1 MAVRIEKTFQVRE
14 PIEKVWKLLSDPRN
28 VARCVPGAQITEAV
42 DERTFKGSVSVK
54 VGPSVTNY
62 KGDVR
67 FERLDAAAH
76 EMELVGKGQDV
87 KGRGSA
93 SMKMTGRLR
102 SLPDGGTEVATV
114 AEVNVI
120 GILAQFGGR
129 MINDVSDVMFGEFTK
144 RFQQQ
149 LRDTV
154 EPAPPVAEAAPAPV
168 AAEASGTP
176 VPAPSA
182 AADSAAVPAPPP
194 PPEPINAPAIFFA
207 ALRAA
212 VARFFRRLFGGTA

>member
-1 MAVRIEKTFQVRE
+1 MAVRIEKTFQVQE
-14 PIEKVWKLLSDPRN
+14 PIDKVWRLLSDPRN
-28 VARCVPGAQITEAV
+28 VAGCVPGAQITEAV

-62 KGDVR
+62 KGDVH
-67 FERLDAAAH
+67 FERLDAAAY

-87 KGRGSA
+87 TGRGSA

-129 MINDVSDVMFGEFTK
+129 MINDVSDIMFGEFTK
-144 RFQQQ
+144 RFEQQ
-149 LRDTV
+149 LHQAA
-154 EPAPPVAEAAPAPV
+154 EPAAAPAAADAAGSAGPGGPV
-168 AAEASGTP
+168 GKAVAGRARGHGVWGGPGTAGPRAAARSVRHASG
-176 VPAPSA
+176 
-182 AADSAAVPAPPP
+182 
-194 PPEPINAPAIFFA
+194 EENCN
-207 ALRAA
+207 RAKQ
-212 VARFFRRLFGGTA
+212 RSHSL

>member
-1 MAVRIEKTFQVRE
+1 MPVRIEKAFQVQE
-14 PIEKVWKLLSDPRN
+14 PIDKVWRLLSDPRN
-28 VARCVPGAQITEAV
+28 VAGCVPGAQITEAV
-42 DERTFKGSVSVK
+42 DDRTFKGSVSVK

-62 KGDVR
+62 KGDVH

-114 AEVNVI
+114 AEVNVV

-129 MINDVSDVMFGEFTK
+129 VIHDVSDIMFGEFTK
-144 RFQQQ
+144 RFEQQ
-149 LRDTV
+149 LQQTVAPPMATV
-154 EPAPPVAEAAPAPV
+154 EADTHVGQAGRAPEPATTAPPAPEPV
-168 AAEASGTP
+168 
-176 VPAPSA
+176 
-182 AADSAAVPAPPP
+182 
-194 PPEPINAPAIFFA
+194 NAPAIFLQ
-207 ALRAA
+207 ALRTA
-212 VARFFRRLFGGTA
+212 VLRFFQRLFGVRR

>member
-14 PIEKVWKLLSDPRN
+14 PIDKVWTLLSDPRN
-28 VARCVPGAQITEAV
+28 VASCVPGAQITEAV
-42 DERTFKGSVSVK
+42 DDRTFKGSVSVK
-54 VGPSVTNY
+54 VGPAVTNY

-67 FERLDAAAH
+67 FERLDAATH
-76 EMELVGKGQDV
+76 EMELIGKGQDV

-114 AEVNVI
+114 AEVSVV

-129 MINDVSDVMFGEFTK
+129 IINDVSDVMFGEFTK

-149 LRDTV
+149 LQQ
-154 EPAPPVAEAAPAPV
+154 AAEAAPAPIDAETAGAP
-168 AAEASGTP
+168 AATP
-176 VPAPSA
+176 AQTAPAQPAP
-182 AADSAAVPAPPP
+182 
-194 PPEPINAPAIFFA
+194 EPVNAPAIFLKALGA
-207 ALRAA
+207 AIR
-212 VARFFRRLFGGTA
+212 RFFRRIFGGPASLCL

>member
-1 MAVRIEKTFQVRE
+1 MAVRIEKTFQVKD
-14 PIEKVWKLLSDPRN
+14 PIDKVWRLLSDPRN
-28 VARCVPGAQITEAV
+28 VAACVPGAQITEAV

-62 KGDVR
+62 KGDVH

-76 EMELVGKGQDV
+76 EMELVGKGLDV

-114 AEVNVI
+114 AEVNVV

-129 MINDVSDVMFGEFTK
+129 MIHDVSDIMFGEFTK
-144 RFQQQ
+144 RFEQQ
-149 LRDTV
+149 LQQTA
-154 EPAPPVAEAAPAPV
+154 EPSTAPV
-168 AAEASGTP
+168 AQGAGSTQTGTEAQ
-176 VPAPSA
+176 SA
-182 AADSAAVPAPPP
+182 AAAPLA
-194 PPEPINAPAIFFA
+194 PEPVNAPAIFFR
-207 ALRAA
+207 ALSTA
-212 VARFFRRLFGGTA
+212 VVRFFRRLFGGSR

>member
-1 MAVRIEKTFQVRE
+1 MAVRIEKTFQVKD
-14 PIEKVWKLLSDPRN
+14 PIDKVWRLLSDPRN
-28 VARCVPGAQITEAV
+28 VAACVPGAQITEAV

-62 KGDVR
+62 KGDVH

-76 EMELVGKGQDV
+76 EMQLVGKGLDV

-114 AEVNVI
+114 AEVNVV
-120 GILAQFGGR
+120 GILAQLGGR
-129 MINDVSDVMFGEFTK
+129 VIHDVSDIMFGEFTK
-144 RFQQQ
+144 RFEQQ
-149 LRDTV
+149 LQQNA
-154 EPAPPVAEAAPAPV
+154 EPAAVPPLEAGGTMPEPA
-168 AAEASGTP
+168 AA
-176 VPAPSA
+176 APSA
-182 AADSAAVPAPPP
+182 
-194 PPEPINAPAIFFA
+194 PEPIDAPAIFFN

-212 VARFFRRLFGGTA
+212 IFRFFRRLFGGSR

>member
-1 MAVRIEKTFQVRE
+1 MAVRIEKTFQVQE
-14 PIEKVWKLLSDPRN
+14 PIDKVWALLSDPRN
-28 VARCVPGAQITEAV
+28 VAGCVPGAQITEAV
-42 DERTFKGSVSVK
+42 DHRTFKGSVSVK

-62 KGDVR
+62 KGEVR

-129 MINDVSDVMFGEFTK
+129 VINDVSDIMFGEFTK

-149 LRDTV
+149 LHQSA
-154 EPAPPVAEAAPAPV
+154 EPAAPPVPAETAGAHSSAAPEPAAPV
-168 AAEASGTP
+168 HTA
-176 VPAPSA
+176 
-182 AADSAAVPAPPP
+182 
-194 PPEPINAPAIFFA
+194 PEPVNAPEIFLK

-212 VARFFRRLFGGTA
+212 FLRFFHRLFGGPS

>member
-1 MAVRIEKTFQVRE
+1 MAVRIEKTFQIRE
-14 PIEKVWKLLSDPRN
+14 PIDKVWRLLSDPRN
-28 VARCVPGAQITEAV
+28 VAGCVPGAQITEAV
-42 DERTFKGSVSVK
+42 DDRTFRGSVSVK

-62 KGDVR
+62 KGDVH

-76 EMELVGKGQDV
+76 EMELIGKGQDV

-129 MINDVSDVMFGEFTK
+129 VINDVSELMFGEFTK
-144 RFQQQ
+144 RFEQQ
-149 LRDTV
+149 LHQAA
-154 EPAPPVAEAAPAPV
+154 EPAA
-168 AAEASGTP
+168 TP
-176 VPAPSA
+176 A
-182 AADSAAVPAPPP
+182 AADAAGTPATTVPEAATESRTA
-194 PPEPINAPAIFFA
+194 PEPVNAPAIFLK

-212 VARFFRRLFGGTA
+212 LVRFFRRLFGGPR

>member
-1 MAVRIEKTFQVRE
+1 MAVRIEKTFQVQE
-14 PIEKVWKLLSDPRN
+14 PIDQVWKLLSDPRN
-28 VARCVPGAQITEAV
+28 VAGCVPGARITEAV

-54 VGPSVTNY
+54 VGPSVTDY
-62 KGDVR
+62 KGEVR

-144 RFQQQ
+144 RFQKRLQESAGA
-149 LRDTV
+149 V
-154 EPAPPVAEAAPAPV
+154 KPAVAPAAGQDPVAPTPAAPV
-168 AAEASGTP
+168 AVETTAPEQPPAEP
-176 VPAPSA
+176 VNA
-182 AADSAAVPAPPP
+182 AAV
-194 PPEPINAPAIFFA
+194 FFA

-212 VARFFRRLFGGTA
+212 IRRFFHRLLGGSA